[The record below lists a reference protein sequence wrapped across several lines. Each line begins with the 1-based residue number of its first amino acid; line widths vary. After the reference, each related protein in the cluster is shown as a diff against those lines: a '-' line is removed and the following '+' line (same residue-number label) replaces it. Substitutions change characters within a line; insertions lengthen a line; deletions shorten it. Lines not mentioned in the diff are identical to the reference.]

1 VRAVLE
7 TFEDAARLLV
17 DQLAKFS
24 LDRTDMGVENLQ
36 SLTMTPAIVEKVEQI
51 QTIPLHA
58 IAPEKTQTTTVLE
71 FQITIALVQVQINL
85 DSQAHYLEGLCLVV
99 VWQIYY

>member
-1 VRAVLE
+1 MLE

-17 DQLAKFS
+17 GQLAKFS

-36 SLTMTPAIVEKVEQI
+36 SLTTTPAIVEKVEQI

-58 IAPEKTQTTTVLE
+58 IAPE

-85 DSQAHYLEGLCLVV
+85 DSQAHYLEGLYLVV
-99 VWQIYY
+99 VWQIY